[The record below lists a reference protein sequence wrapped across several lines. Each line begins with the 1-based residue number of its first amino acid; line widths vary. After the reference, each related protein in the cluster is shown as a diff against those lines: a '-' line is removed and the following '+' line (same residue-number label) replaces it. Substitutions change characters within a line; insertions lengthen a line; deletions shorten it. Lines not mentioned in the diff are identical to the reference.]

1 MKNTLVAVRNH
12 IIHATYAGILKP
24 IFFKFDP
31 EYVHD
36 RMVGMGMVLGSHR
49 LFRGMTRFMFGYSDL
64 RLEQTILGMKCHN
77 PVGLAAGFDKNAEL
91 TDILPSVGFGL
102 VEVGSITGYPCP
114 GNPKPRLWRLPASR
128 GLLVY
133 YGLKNNGCETISKR
147 LAQKQVMKKSGTV
160 LGTSVAMTNCA
171 ENADIDTAIQD
182 YVKAFK
188 AFITIG
194 DYFTLNISCPNAQ
207 GGQPFIKPDALERL
221 LAAIDPLETKKPI
234 FVKLSAD
241 MSSAEADA
249 VLDVIRKHRVHGIIT
264 VNLTKK
270 RDNPK
275 IIEKNISIHGGISGK
290 PVQESSDNL
299 LAHIYKREGKRFVL
313 VGVGGI
319 FSAED
324 AYKKIRL
331 GASCVQMITGMI
343 FEGPQ
348 VVSDINRGLV
358 WLLKKDG
365 LANISEAVGVD
376 ARESVL
382 PQR

>member
-1 MKNTLVAVRNH
+1 MRFKN
-12 IIHATYAGILKP
+12 P
-24 IFFKFDP
+24 I
-31 EYVHD
+31 
-36 RMVGMGMVLGSHR
+36 
-49 LFRGMTRFMFGYSDL
+49 
-64 RLEQTILGMKCHN
+64 
-77 PVGLAAGFDKNAEL
+77 GLAAGFDKNAEL

-102 VEVGSITGYPCP
+102 IEVGSITGYPCL

-133 YGLKNNGCETISKR
+133 YGLKNDGCEAIGER
-147 LAQKQVMKKSGTV
+147 LAKKQSAKKFGSI

-171 ENADIDTAIQD
+171 ENADMDKAVRD

-188 AFITIG
+188 TFTAIG
-194 DYFTLNISCPNAQ
+194 DYFTLNISCPNAR
-207 GGQPFIKPDALERL
+207 GGQPFMKPDALERL
-221 LAAIDPLETKKPI
+221 LQAVDPIPTKKPI

-241 MSSAEADA
+241 MSVAEADA
-249 VLDVIRKHRVHGIIT
+249 LLDVVRRHRVHGIIT

-275 IIEKNISIHGGISGK
+275 IIDRGLSEKGGISGK

-299 LAHIYKREGKRFVL
+299 LAHIYKKEGKRFAL
-313 VGVGGI
+313 IGVGGV

-331 GASCVQMITGMI
+331 GASLVQMITGMI

-348 VVSDINRGLV
+348 AVGEINRGLV
-358 WLLKKDG
+358 KLLKRDG
-365 LANISEAVGVD
+365 FSNISEAIGAD
-376 ARESVL
+376 TR
-382 PQR
+382 